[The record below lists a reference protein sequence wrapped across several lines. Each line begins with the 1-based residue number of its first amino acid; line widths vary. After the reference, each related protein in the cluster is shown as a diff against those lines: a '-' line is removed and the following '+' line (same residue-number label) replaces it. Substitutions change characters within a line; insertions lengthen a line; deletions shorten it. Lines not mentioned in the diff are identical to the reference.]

1 MKPQLLKVPTG
12 HLGSFS
18 VRKDTQ
24 PNVNNRWHYHQE
36 VELIAINEG
45 NGMQFIGD
53 NMSQFEAGDVILI
66 GSNLPHY
73 WRFETDE
80 IQTPRKPATYA
91 TVIHFLEN
99 LWGDRFLNIPE
110 THVIKR
116 VLEKSQ
122 QGILIKGKD
131 ACQVSQLIERIY
143 QSSGLEKLIAL
154 MESLSALSEC
164 KHQVLLSSP
173 GFRYCYSDSENQRVH
188 SIYEYTLQNFDSKIP
203 LKEIASV
210 AGLVTNSFC
219 RYFRSRT
226 GKTYS
231 QFLTE
236 VRVGH
241 ACKLLI
247 EDKLSIKQIS
257 YASGFKNFSCFHK
270 QFKNI
275 TRKTPLQYQQ
285 EIIIK

>member
-18 VRKDTQ
+18 VRKDTR

-36 VELIAINEG
+36 VELIVINQG
-45 NGMQFIGD
+45 KGMQFIGD
-53 NMSQFEAGDVILI
+53 SMRQFEAGDVILI

-73 WRFETDE
+73 WRYDSSE
-80 IQTPRKPATYA
+80 IKTTRKPVTYA
-91 TVIHFLEN
+91 TVVHFLEN

-110 THVIKR
+110 TLVIKK
-116 VLEKSQ
+116 VLEKSR
-122 QGILIKGKD
+122 QGILIKGKE
-131 ACQVSQLIERIY
+131 AGYIAHLIEKVY
-143 QSSGLEKLIAL
+143 QSKGLEKLIAL
-154 MESLSALSEC
+154 MESLSALAEC
-164 KHQVLLSSP
+164 KHQTLLSSP
-173 GFRYCYSDSENQRVH
+173 GFRYTYSDSENQRVH
-188 SIYEYTLQNFDSKIP
+188 AIYEYTLQHFEGKIT
-203 LKEIASV
+203 LQQIASV

-219 RYFRSRT
+219 RYFRSMT

-247 EDKLSIKQIS
+247 EDKLSIKQIC

-270 QFKNI
+270 KFKGI
-275 TRKTPLQYQQ
+275 TGKTPLQYQQ
-285 EIIIK
+285 EILT

>member
-1 MKPQLLKVPTG
+1 MKPQLLKVNTG

-18 VRKDTQ
+18 ARKDTR

-36 VELIAINEG
+36 VELIMINEG
-45 NGMQFIGD
+45 KGMQFIGD
-53 NMSQFEAGDVILI
+53 NMRQFEAGDVILI

-73 WRFETDE
+73 WRFDMDE
-80 IQTPRKPATYA
+80 IKTTRKQVTYA

-116 VLEKSQ
+116 VLEKSR
-122 QGILIKGKD
+122 QGILIKGKE
-131 ACQVSQLIERIY
+131 ASHVGHFIEKVY
-143 QSSGLEKLIAL
+143 QSNGLEKLIAL

-164 KHQVLLSSP
+164 KHQTLLSSP
-173 GFRYCYSDSENQRVH
+173 GFRYNYSDSENQRVH
-188 SIYEYTLQNFDSKIP
+188 SIYEYTLQNFENKIS
-203 LKEIASV
+203 LREIAAV
-210 AGLVTNSFC
+210 ADLVTNSFC

-270 QFKNI
+270 KFKSI
-275 TRKTPLQYQQ
+275 TGKTPLQYQQ
-285 EIIIK
+285 AIITN